1 MLYQETNN
9 RTKSPFPLTGF
20 NSGDFQ
26 GLINMYIFVI
36 QEVKLI
42 INEDM
47 SLKNS
52 YTTSDYMEWD
62 SMLSIVRKLYRDKE
76 YRMSLLIGCGSFFG
90 LRISDI
96 LSLTWDRLLDSDT
109 FTVIEHK
116 TGKRRDIRINLNFQ
130 KHIADCYKALN
141 ITDKSEKCFI
151 SRKHTVYT
159 TQRINKKL
167 KEIRAKYGL
176 KIEHFSTH
184 SLRKTFGR
192 KVVEAAGEDAE
203 FALIK
208 LSELFNHSDVKTTR
222 RYLGLRQ
229 QELLETYSLLTF

>member
-1 MLYQETNN
+1 
-9 RTKSPFPLTGF
+9 
-20 NSGDFQ
+20 
-26 GLINMYIFVI
+26 
-36 QEVKLI
+36 
-42 INEDM
+42 M

-62 SMLSIVRKLYRDKE
+62 SMLSIVRRLYRDKE

-96 LSLTWDRLLDSDT
+96 LSLTWDMLLESET
-109 FTVIEHK
+109 FIVVEHK
-116 TGKRRDIRINLNFQ
+116 TGKRREIRINSNFQ
-130 KHIADCYKALN
+130 RHIADCYKALGV
-141 ITDKSEKCFI
+141 TDKSEKCFL
-151 SRKHTVYT
+151 SRKHTVYS

-167 KEIRAKYGL
+167 KEIKAKYSL

-192 KVVEAAGEDAE
+192 KVVETAGENAE

-208 LSELFNHSDVKTTR
+208 LAELFNHSDVKTTR

-229 QELLETYSLLTF
+229 QELLETYSMLTF